1 MLLIYRTA
9 TISRK
14 HSREFGGSCCWCSRA
29 TRISKNLDTSRN
41 VHPSAAIATTHSKIC
56 SRHLRW
62 TWQYILPEGISNDIY
77 IIQVSCCLASSINES
92 LLWQQRNSKILSK
105 WSDSSRRPTCLCD
118 TLVCVL
124 VPPMTLWL
132 HLASFIQTQYI
143 SYGYVVDAI
152 NKHPRFALSYPDD
165 HYKQQSIAAG
175 FAEVS
180 SAGFGCCSGAL
191 DGILDWIISHQQ
203 KIVPTL
209 DVAQGNSSV
218 GETRSSAWTVRL
230 CAMSGAD
237 FWTYLSRSYPGSTSD
252 YIAFEG
258 MSLFHQ
264 LEQGILAPGLCLFGD
279 NAYLNSTY
287 MATPYAVTSSGTKDA
302 YNFYH
307 SQLRIRIECAFG
319 MLKHRWAILRAYLH
333 TEECTCAQDSCT
345 CFGTCKTAQI
355 LYQRERSRL
364 WCCLQYC
371 NWWVEK
377 QGEWRCSVGRNTP
390 TVQRWCPQ
398 CWHYPSL
405 IAGLFVTILMISL

>member
-1 MLLIYRTA
+1 MPPVAAEELQ
-9 TISRK
+9 
-14 HSREFGGSCCWCSRA
+14 
-29 TRISKNLDTSRN
+29 DTVQMVR
-41 VHPSAAIATTHSKIC
+41 
-56 SRHLRW
+56 
-62 TWQYILPEGISNDIY
+62 
-77 IIQVSCCLASSINES
+77 
-92 LLWQQRNSKILSK
+92 
-105 WSDSSRRPTCLCD
+105 
-118 TLVCVL
+118 
-124 VPPMTLWL
+124 
-132 HLASFIQTQYI
+132 FIQTSDLPVRYAGLRSGSTYDIMTTFGIIHTDTIYQLRVRCWCNKQASQICAFIPWRPLQAAIYCCGFCWSVI
-143 SYGYVVDAI
+143 SWIWV
-152 NKHPRFALSYPDD
+152 L
-165 HYKQQSIAAG
+165 
-175 FAEVS
+175 
-180 SAGFGCCSGAL
+180 FGCFRRNPRLDNKPSAEDCSNVGCSPGKFFCGRNKKFGLNCQAVCDVRGRFL
-191 DGILDWIISHQQ
+191 DIS
-203 KIVPTL
+203 I
-209 DVAQGNSSV
+209 
-218 GETRSSAWTVRL
+218 
-230 CAMSGAD
+230 M
-237 FWTYLSRSYPGSTSD
+237 YPGSTSNCLSFQ
-252 YIAFEG
+252 A